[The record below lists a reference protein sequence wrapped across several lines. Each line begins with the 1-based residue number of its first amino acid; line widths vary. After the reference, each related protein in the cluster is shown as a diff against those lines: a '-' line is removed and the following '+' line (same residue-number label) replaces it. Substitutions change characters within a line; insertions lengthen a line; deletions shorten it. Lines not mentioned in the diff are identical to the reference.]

1 MFSKKPKSPSQLKGL
16 YYKKLALKHL
26 KKQGLEFLHKNYH
39 CRLEEIDLVMRDED
53 CIVFTEVRFRE
64 NSDFGNGLETVTKS
78 KQQKLI
84 KTAQYFLIRSGL
96 YEKVA
101 ARFDVVS
108 ICKHHGKPDL
118 IWIRNAF

>member
-1 MFSKKPKSPSQLKGL
+1 MFSKKPKSPSQIKGL
-16 YYKKLALKHL
+16 YYEKLALKHL
-26 KKQGLEFLHKNYH
+26 KKQGLKFLHKNYH
-39 CRLEEIDLVMRDED
+39 CRLREIDLVMRDES

-84 KTAQYFLIRSGL
+84 KTAQHFLIRSGL

-101 ARFDVVS
+101 TRFDVVS
-108 ICKHHGKPDL
+108 ICKHHGKSEL